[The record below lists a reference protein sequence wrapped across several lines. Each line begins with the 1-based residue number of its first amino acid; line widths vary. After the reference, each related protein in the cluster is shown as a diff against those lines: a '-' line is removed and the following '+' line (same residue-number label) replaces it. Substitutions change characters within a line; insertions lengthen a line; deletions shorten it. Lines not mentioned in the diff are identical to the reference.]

1 MPLLNMH
8 VHFFP
13 HSEFSV
19 PENSHFQFITILIDF
34 QQKAQLKTPRFARSR
49 RQEQQRGTSSSP
61 VAMFICGISTVP
73 SDGFGSDSGCLG
85 HRIVTP
91 ADILSL

>member
-19 PENSHFQFITILIDF
+19 PENPHFQFITILIDF
-34 QQKAQLKTPRFARSR
+34 QQKALIYDMYPESWTHIY
-49 RQEQQRGTSSSP
+49 E
-61 VAMFICGISTVP
+61 
-73 SDGFGSDSGCLG
+73 LG
-85 HRIVTP
+85 
-91 ADILSL
+91 

>member
-19 PENSHFQFITILIDF
+19 PENPHFQFITILIDF
-34 QQKAQLKTPRFARSR
+34 QQKALIYLAF
-49 RQEQQRGTSSSP
+49 
-61 VAMFICGISTVP
+61 FLN
-73 SDGFGSDSGCLG
+73 F
-85 HRIVTP
+85 
-91 ADILSL
+91 DIFKH